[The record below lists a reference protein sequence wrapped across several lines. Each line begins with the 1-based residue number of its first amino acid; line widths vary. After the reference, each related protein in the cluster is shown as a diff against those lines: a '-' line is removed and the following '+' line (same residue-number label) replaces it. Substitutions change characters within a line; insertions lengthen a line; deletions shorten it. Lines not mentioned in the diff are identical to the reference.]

1 MEIIRLQLIYKA
13 WYIFQK
19 DIRQEF
25 KTRYTINAILL
36 FAIVTLVAVSFSIGT
51 FSASDEIKCALLWII
66 LFFSSMSGLSHI
78 FIREEEKH
86 TSDTLKLVAE
96 PTAIFLGKFIFN
108 MILLLLL
115 EIIIVPIY
123 LAVMNFSLTS
133 VSIFLSILLTGS
145 IGLAAGAT
153 MIAAIISKASA
164 KGALFTVLSFPILLP
179 VLIAGISGT
188 KMAVYETEI
197 TVVSGELQ
205 MLVAYAVVIVTAA
218 ILLFDFVWN
227 E

>member
-1 MEIIRLQLIYKA
+1 
-13 WYIFQK
+13 
-19 DIRQEF
+19 
-25 KTRYTINAILL
+25 
-36 FAIVTLVAVSFSIGT
+36 
-51 FSASDEIKCALLWII
+51 
-66 LFFSSMSGLSHI
+66 MSGLSHI
-78 FIREEEKH
+78 FVREEEKH

-96 PTAIFLGKFIFN
+96 PTAVYLGKFLFN
-108 MILLLLL
+108 LILLLIL
-115 EIIIVPIY
+115 EVITIPLY
-123 LAVMNFSLTS
+123 LAVMNFSLNG
-133 VSIFLSILLTGS
+133 VSIFLSILLIGS

-188 KMAVYETEI
+188 KVAVYENNI
-197 TVVSGELQ
+197 KVVSGELQ
-205 MLVAYAVVIVTAA
+205 MLLAYAVVIITAA